1 MATQPKEVHKKNN
14 SLRDFQGLNTQ
25 AARQVIGDQQFAWLE
40 NVQPIGFG
48 NMIAMP
54 GPSGSLA
61 SWTGTM
67 YMMSAVNLAGIDY
80 EIILCANG
88 AAYAVNLSSHAVT
101 TIAVAGTLNG
111 SSGDVAQWE
120 NTYAII
126 VDPSGYYTWEAT
138 DGLQKWNGIMGGVV
152 VTTPGTGYTSVPTIG
167 YSGGGG
173 GTGFAITLNISV
185 GLATITTGGT
195 GYNVGDIVTIS
206 GGSST
211 KAAALVVSSISAGGV
226 ITGINLSSVGV
237 YTAAPANPASS
248 TSPYGTGATFTLNF
262 SVGPVAIAP
271 ASAGSGYTSAPTISL
286 TGGGGTGG
294 VVTASLAVVPPGGT
308 CVATYAGYVWVASG
322 RTVVFSAPSSYNN
335 FSTANGGGS
344 FVVVDETLHSNINS
358 LIAAND
364 FLYIA
369 GSSSF
374 NIIGNV
380 SVTSTGTTVF
390 SNTNLSASIGSSQQF
405 SVIPYY
411 RGLWF
416 EAPYGF
422 FVLYGSTTQ
431 KASDDL
437 DGIFPLITN
446 TIPVS
451 SGLTVL
457 NDVLTLCF
465 MFKYNDPN
473 TGPRTLIACFANK
486 KWFLASQFSGLT
498 FCSHAIINGSPILYA
513 SDGTNL
519 YSLFTNTTVATN
531 QTIKTKLWDMG
542 DPLANKQ
549 ALKFGLEVINPVAT
563 EVITGTIDTE
573 IQGGQIPISL
583 SSTNYVQ
590 WINNS
595 SQIVQWT
602 NNFTNV
608 VNWVASG
615 YSFIPI
621 DIQTTGRYLGVSLYG
636 YSIGTTYSGL
646 HLQYEHRAQWPQE
659 GPM

>member
-14 SLRDFQGLNTQ
+14 SLRDFQGVNTQ
-25 AARQVIGDQQFAWLE
+25 AARQVIGDDQFAWLE

-48 NMIAMP
+48 NMVAMP
-54 GPSGSLA
+54 GPSDSLA
-61 SWTGTM
+61 SWSGTM
-67 YMMSAVNLAGIDY
+67 YMMSSVNLAGIDY
-80 EIILCANG
+80 MIVLCATG
-88 AAYAVNLSSHAVT
+88 AAYAVNLATYAVT
-101 TIAVAGTLNG
+101 TIAAAATLNG

-126 VDPSGYYTWEAT
+126 VDPSGYYTWNLSA
-138 DGLQKWNGIMGGVV
+138 GLQKWNGIVGGVV

-173 GTGFAITLNISV
+173 GSGFAITLNISV
-185 GLATITTGGT
+185 GLATITAGGT
-195 GYNVGDIVTIS
+195 GYNVGDIVTMA
-206 GGSST
+206 GGTST
-211 KAAALVVSSISAGGV
+211 TEASVVVSAVTAGGV
-226 ITGINLSSVGV
+226 ISGINLSSVGV
-237 YTAAPANPASS
+237 YTVAPANPASS
-248 TSPYGTGATFTLNF
+248 TSPYGSGATFTLNF
-262 SVGPVAIAP
+262 SVGPV
-271 ASAGSGYTSAPTISL
+271 SVLTAGSGYTAAPTIGL

-308 CVATYAGYVWVASG
+308 SVATYAGYVWVGAG
-322 RTVVFSAPSSYNN
+322 RTVEFSAPSSYND

-344 FVVVDETLHSNINS
+344 FIIVDETLHSNINAMVS
-358 LIAAND
+358 AND

-416 EAPYGF
+416 QAPYGF

-437 DGIFPLITN
+437 DGVFPLITSA
-446 TIPVS
+446 IPVS
-451 SGLTVL
+451 SGLCVL
-457 NDVLTLCF
+457 NDVLTLAF
-465 MFKYNDPN
+465 MFKYNDASI
-473 TGPRTLIACFANK
+473 GPRTLFACFSNK
-486 KWFLASQFSGLT
+486 KWFFASQGNSLT
-498 FCSHAIINGSPILYA
+498 FCATAIINGSPILYA
-513 SDGTNL
+513 SDGSKL
-519 YSLFTNTTVATN
+519 YSLFTNTSVSTN

-549 ALKFGLEVINPVAT
+549 ALKFGLEVINPVAS

-573 IQGGQIPISL
+573 IMGGQIPISL

-590 WINNS
+590 WVNS
-595 SQIVQWT
+595 SNQVVQWQNNVNQIVQWLT
-602 NNFTNV
+602 
-608 VNWVASG
+608 SG
-615 YSFIPI
+615 YAFIPL

-636 YSIGTTYSGL
+636 YSIGTTYAGL